1 MKTYGIVIVILISLL
16 GCAKSQS
23 AKINNSEYM
32 DSIYFAGGCFWGT
45 QHFFQQV
52 TGVISTEVGYANSTI
67 KNPTYK
73 EVCSG
78 KTSAAETVMVGY
90 DYKKISLR
98 DLIELYFMTINPYT
112 LNRQGND
119 VGTQYRTG
127 IYYTNQS
134 QLQVIER
141 TIDNYERENGRKV
154 VVEVKPLLSFYPA
167 EEYHQEYLDKNPG
180 GYCHIGLGLFE
191 TARNYMPKYLNDKD
205 DLKERLTP
213 LQYEVTQNAAT
224 EAPYTNEYD
233 QEFRPGIYVDITNGE
248 PLFLSSEKFDSGC
261 GWPAFSRPIDDNLL
275 KEIQDNTHGMNRTEV
290 RSKKGN
296 SHLGHVFNDG
306 ATNKGGLRYCI
317 NSASLKFIPLDEMK
331 AEGYGKYIPLIKT
344 NSND

>member
-73 EVCSG
+73 EVCGG

-233 QEFRPGIYVDITNGE
+233 QEFRTGIYVDITNGE

-306 ATNKGGLRYCI
+306 PTNKGGLRYCI